1 MESQE
6 VKHKKQDKSED
17 DFDDNPTG
25 SMSTVIIDREKPE
38 DEFFDFNAIDAI
50 IESSGRILK
59 DIQSKYSYLSKS
71 DMKQVTISLNEA
83 LSDVFP
89 ILEHIDERI
98 LEGIIFAKER
108 KASNLIPILQAVQE
122 HFSYLSKITMKR
134 IGEYLDLSVNEV
146 YSVATFYTQFKY
158 EKPGQHQITLCSGTA
173 CFVKGGNVL
182 LDAAE
187 KHLKIKA
194 GETTKDRMFTLET
207 VSCMG
212 CCALAPAVM
221 IDDEIHGH
229 LKPSKLIKLL
239 KKTRKG
245 GS

>member
-1 MESQE
+1 MESQ
-6 VKHKKQDKSED
+6 KIKQRKESED
-17 DFDDNPTG
+17 DFDDSPTG
-25 SMSTVIIDREKPE
+25 SMSTMLVDRDEIE
-38 DEFFDFNAIDAI
+38 DEFFDFKAIDAI

-59 DIQSKYSYLSKS
+59 DIQNKYSYLSKN
-71 DMKQVTISLNEA
+71 DIKKVTISLNEA

-122 HFSYLSKITMKR
+122 HFGYLSKITIKR
-134 IGEYLDLSVNEV
+134 IGEYLELSINEV
-146 YSVATFYTQFKY
+146 YSVATFYTQFKF
-158 EKPGQHQITLCSGTA
+158 EMPGDHQITLCSGTA
-173 CFVKGGNVL
+173 CFVKGGNIL

-187 KHLKIKA
+187 KFLKIKA
-194 GETTKDRMFTLET
+194 GETSKDRMFTLET
-207 VSCMG
+207 VACMG
-212 CCALAPAVM
+212 CCALAPAVK

-229 LKPSKLIKLL
+229 LKPAKLVKLL

>member
-1 MESQE
+1 MESQKTKNRKE
-6 VKHKKQDKSED
+6 SEE

-25 SMSTVIIDREKPE
+25 SMSTVLVDKEEID
-38 DEFFDFNAIDAI
+38 DHFDYEAIDGI

-59 DIQSKYSYLSKS
+59 EIQNKYNYLSKN
-71 DMKQVTISLNEA
+71 DIKQVTISLNEA

-89 ILEHIDERI
+89 ILEEIDERI

-108 KASNLIPILQAVQE
+108 KATNLIPILQAVQE
-122 HFSYLSKITMKR
+122 HFDYLSKMTMKR
-134 IGEYLDLSVNEV
+134 ISEYLDLSLNEV

-158 EKPGQHQITLCSGTA
+158 EKPGEHQITLCSGTA
-173 CFVKGGNVL
+173 CFVKGGNIL

-187 KHLKIKA
+187 KHLNIKS
-194 GETTKDRMFTLET
+194 GETTEDRMFTLET

-239 KKTRKG
+239 QKTRKG

>member
-1 MESQE
+1 MENQKT
-6 VKHKKQDKSED
+6 KHRKESED

-25 SMSTVIIDREKPE
+25 SMSTILVEREEIE
-38 DEFFDFNAIDAI
+38 DHFDYTAIDAI
-50 IESSGRILK
+50 VESSGRILK
-59 DIQSKYSYLSKS
+59 DIQNKYSYLSK
-71 DMKQVTISLNEA
+71 DDIKQVTITLNEA

-108 KASNLIPILQAVQE
+108 KATNLIPILQAVQE
-122 HFSYLSKITMKR
+122 HFDYLSKITIKR
-134 IGEYLDLSVNEV
+134 IAEYLEISINEV

-158 EKPGQHQITLCSGTA
+158 EKPGEHQITLCSGTA

-187 KHLKIKA
+187 KYLKINA
-194 GETTKDRMFTLET
+194 GETTEDRMFTLET